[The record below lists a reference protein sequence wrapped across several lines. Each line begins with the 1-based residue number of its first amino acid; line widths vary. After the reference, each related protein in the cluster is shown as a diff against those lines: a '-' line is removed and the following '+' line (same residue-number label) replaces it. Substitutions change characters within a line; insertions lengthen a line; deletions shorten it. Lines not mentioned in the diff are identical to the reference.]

1 MQVFLGK
8 YTLYNKKKT
17 TPVGIVN
24 LSLKQVG
31 YSSEIASEGQT
42 PAQAPHSM
50 HLSGSIT

>member
-8 YTLYNKKKT
+8 YTLYNKKRRLRL
-17 TPVGIVN
+17 GIVN

-31 YSSEIASEGQT
+31 YSREIASEGQT